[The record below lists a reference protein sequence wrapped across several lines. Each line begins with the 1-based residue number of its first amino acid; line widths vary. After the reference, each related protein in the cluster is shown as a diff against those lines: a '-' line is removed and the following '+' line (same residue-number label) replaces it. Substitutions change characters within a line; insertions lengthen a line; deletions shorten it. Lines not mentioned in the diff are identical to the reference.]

1 MSFSQCS
8 TRRVFILCIS
18 ENVSGWA
25 PLVHPEGALYWVNK
39 KHPDETHYKPIYTDT
54 NMRDPDLRRR
64 IEEALDGIKNL
75 KENSPWALPADDWE
89 LALELGED
97 EETGEDICS
106 YYFVHHS
113 TSAKPIGCCV
123 AGTGAQ
129 FPPIVCRAVLLWEY
143 AGQLGCWGAVRRPFG
158 NSQYVRIST

>member
-25 PLVHPEGALYWVNK
+25 PLVRPEGALYWVNK

-64 IEEALDGIKNL
+64 IEEALEEIKNL
-75 KENSPWALPADDWE
+75 LETSPRALPADGWE

-113 TSAKPIGCCV
+113 TRCLFWLHHFDPEDA
-123 AGTGAQ
+123 
-129 FPPIVCRAVLLWEY
+129 
-143 AGQLGCWGAVRRPFG
+143 LGGLRGVTELTHIREFSPASDQASKMLNV
-158 NSQYVRIST
+158 